1 MRNVLVTGG
10 SRGIGRAI
18 VEHLL
23 LQGYKVSYT
32 YKTVLPEDHPKGAF
46 AWKLD
51 MTDESQ
57 CRDLLAQLAQA
68 NLFPEILVNNAG
80 ITDDAMFHKMT
91 AQQFSSVINTNLISL
106 FNVTQPVFTQMR
118 AKGFGR
124 IINISSVNAKRG
136 QMGQTNYCASKA
148 GIQGFSKALALEG
161 AKFGVTVNSVSP
173 GYIETDMV
181 MKIREDIRTSLV
193 NLIPVGRFGKPEE
206 VARLVG
212 YLVSEQSGFVTGAN
226 YDINGAM
233 HLN

>member
-23 LQGYKVSYT
+23 LQGYRVSYT
-32 YKTVLPEDHPKGAF
+32 YKTVLPADHPKEAL

-51 MTDESQ
+51 MTDEAQ
-57 CRDLLAQLAQA
+57 CKSLLEQLTEADV
-68 NLFPEILVNNAG
+68 FPDILINNAG

-106 FNVTQPVFTQMR
+106 FNITQPVFTQMR
-118 AKGFGR
+118 TKGFGR
-124 IINISSVNAKRG
+124 IVNLSSINAKKG

-148 GIQGFSKALALEG
+148 GIQGFTKALALEG

-193 NLIPVGRFGKPEE
+193 NSIPVGRFGKPEE
-206 VARLVG
+206 VARLIG
-212 YLVSEQSGFVTGAN
+212 YLVADESGFITGAN

-233 HLN
+233 HLS

>member
-18 VEHLL
+18 VEHLASL
-23 LQGYKVSYT
+23 NYRVSYT
-32 YKTVLPEDHPKGAF
+32 YKSELTGDQPKNAL

-51 MTDESQ
+51 LTDAKQ
-57 CRDLLAQLAQA
+57 CSELLDTLREKDLY
-68 NLFPEILVNNAG
+68 PEILINNAG

-91 AQQFSSVINTNLISL
+91 AEQFSSVINTNLVSL
-106 FNVTQPVFTQMR
+106 FNISQPIFTQMR
-118 AKGFGR
+118 ANGFGR
-124 IINISSVNAKRG
+124 IVTLSSINARKG
-136 QMGQTNYCASKA
+136 QIGQTNYCSSKA
-148 GIQGFSKALALEG
+148 GIQGFTKALALEG

-181 MKIREDIRTSLV
+181 MKIREDIRN
-193 NLIPVGRFGKPEE
+193 NLISSIPVGRLGKPEE
-206 VARLVG
+206 VARLVAF
-212 YLVSEQSGFVTGAN
+212 LAADESGFITGAN